1 MLPAFPLKTLL
12 AAGTETALNALLQ
25 RDPHAAQRQQ
35 PLNGRVL
42 AIDIRGIDQL
52 WLHFSPAG
60 VDVLTAWEGE
70 VDAAISLAPAAL
82 PRLRQRD
89 QLTALIRE
97 HQVDLQ
103 GDPALFNVLAILL
116 GDLEIDWEGELAR
129 YTGDV
134 LAHRL
139 CWHLRQG
146 HAALSR
152 GVERQRRELAEYLTE
167 ELRLAPGP
175 LEVAAFCDEVEVLR
189 RDADAVALRL
199 ARLQHKVGL

>member
-1 MLPAFPLKTLL
+1 MLPAFPLKTLF
-12 AAGTETALNALLQ
+12 AAGAETALNALLQ
-25 RDPHAAQRQQ
+25 RDPHAARRQQ

-42 AIDIRGIDQL
+42 AIDVRGIDQL

-60 VDVLTAWEGE
+60 VDVLTAWEGD
-70 VDAAISLAPAAL
+70 VDAGISLAPAAL

-97 HQVDLQ
+97 HQVDLH
-103 GDPALFNVLAILL
+103 GDPALFNLLAILL
-116 GDLEIDWEGELAR
+116 GELAIDWEGELAR

-139 CWHLRQG
+139 CWHLRQS
-146 HAALSR
+146 HEALRR
-152 GVERQRRELAEYLTE
+152 GLERHRRELADYLTE
-167 ELRLAPGP
+167 EVRLAPGP
-175 LEVAAFCDEVEVLR
+175 LEVAAFCDEVDTLR
-189 RDADAVALRL
+189 RDADAIALRL